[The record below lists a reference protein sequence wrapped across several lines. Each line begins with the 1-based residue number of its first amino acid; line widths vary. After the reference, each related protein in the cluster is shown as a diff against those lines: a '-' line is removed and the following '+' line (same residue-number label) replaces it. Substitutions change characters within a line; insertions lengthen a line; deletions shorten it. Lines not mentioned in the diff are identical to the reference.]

1 VKPGRLPQDNPE
13 EQKARDKLREL
24 SPEARRKVI
33 QERED
38 TTIPASLDTPAP
50 VPSTPPQRWS

>member
-1 VKPGRLPQDNPE
+1 MKPGRLPQDHPE
-13 EQKARDKLREL
+13 EQQARARLREL

-38 TTIPASLDTPAP
+38 TTTPTPLDSPTP

>member
-1 VKPGRLPQDNPE
+1 VKPGRLPEDHPE

-38 TTIPASLDTPAP
+38 TTIPASLDPPTP

>member
-1 VKPGRLPQDNPE
+1 MKPGRLPQDHPE
-13 EQKARDKLREL
+13 EQQARARLREL

-33 QERED
+33 QEREP
-38 TTIPASLDTPAP
+38 TTTPLDTSTP

>member
-1 VKPGRLPQDNPE
+1 VKPGRLPQDHPE

-38 TTIPASLDTPAP
+38 TTTPVALDTPAS